1 MAYPTGANLNN
12 LLLQQL
18 SFRTGGNYPIS
29 SLYTLYANGQGQTYW
44 SNSVNPDSLS
54 TLSSAVGNAIVSSYV
69 TLSTLINTL
78 APSTIVSEFST
89 FKYYTYSSISTL
101 FYYQDILLAES
112 TNLNY
117 AFLST
122 ANSFQIQLDSYYQ
135 STMNA
140 TNSTVSALVGFSSFY
155 QTIST
160 QNSSFEFALS
170 SMSTG
175 IGLQDAIT
183 STLLTALINNGLY
196 STSQWTTEQISSL
209 TSTFATNT
217 NFDTFSTSINY
228 ALLSTSTGIS
238 GEIDNTN
245 AYITDVSTSVTD
257 NTYALLST
265 SDSLLL
271 TIDTLSGELAYLSSG
286 FISLSGEVSS
296 YQYFNYSTISS
307 LTNEVSTLTSLTA
320 TNTAEIFSLNQ
331 QVSVIT
337 TSSIL
342 EGIYSTF
349 IQLEAYT
356 VELINSTNTA
366 AEASFAALQL
376 STMLFLESTNTAYV
390 EFSEST
396 IYGVEA
402 QLRSSIDVYTS
413 TLISTTNY
421 NLSTSISTLISNTD
435 YTISTFISTI
445 TDEIYMLSSL
455 ISTTAADASAIVSS
469 INGVQLIQ
477 LNSDNFTGSLDFANY
492 RNFIVQVN
500 NIANLANS
508 TYTVSFN
515 PTTLSNIALQQGVI
529 MLDISTNTQ
538 AYTQN
543 SNKLA
548 LNFNNWN
555 IINTPTYTRFP
566 MLANSAY
573 KMEYIYSVYNNS
585 VYANLINVW
594 PYQNTSNLTVSSIN
608 SNLAIDPTNA
618 NIFSTGTTLRVAWN
632 MYLFSTFVT
641 GFSSFINVD
650 VDISGS
656 LIQSFGPYSYRQS
669 TFQITMPDGGYPP
682 GTPDVPAVFK
692 SYVIGEPENAS
703 IVNGFAAY
711 P

>member
-1 MAYPTGANLNN
+1 MAEAKMPYNVRMAYPTGANLNN

-29 SLYTLYANGQGQTYW
+29 SLYTLYANGQGQTFW

-54 TLSSAVGNAIVSSYV
+54 TLSSAVGNAIVSTY
-69 TLSTLINTL
+69 TELSTLINTIGT
-78 APSTIVSEFST
+78 STIVAEFST

-122 ANSFQIQLDSYYQ
+122 ANSFQVQLDSYYQ
-135 STMNA
+135 STLNA

-155 QTIST
+155 AYIST
-160 QNSSFEFALS
+160 QNSSFAYALS

-175 IGLQDAIT
+175 IGLQAAVT
-183 STLLTALINNGLY
+183 STLLIGLINEGLY
-196 STSQWTTEQISSL
+196 STSQWTAQQISSL
-209 TSTFATNT
+209 ASTFVVNNTFNAFSTFITNELLSTSTGLSNDITNVYNLT
-217 NFDTFSTSINY
+217 QDIGINSTLINY
-228 ALLSTSTGIS
+228 SLLSTSTGIS
-238 GEIDNTN
+238 
-245 AYITDVSTSVTD
+245 DV
-257 NTYALLST
+257 
-265 SDSLLL
+265 
-271 TIDTLSGELAYLSSG
+271 IDTLSGELSYISTG
-286 FISLSGEVSS
+286 FVSLSGEVSS
-296 YQYFNYSTISS
+296 YQYYNFSTISS
-307 LTNEVSTLTSLTA
+307 LTNEVSTLTSLTN
-320 TNTAEIFSLNQ
+320 TNTADLYSLNQ

-356 VELINSTNTA
+356 VQLINSTNTA

-390 EFSEST
+390 EFS
-396 IYGVEA
+396 
-402 QLRSSIDVYTS
+402 QSSISGLEVQLTS
-413 TLISTTNY
+413 TFDSYLSTLTSTTNQAIY
-421 NLSTSISTLISNTD
+421 TLSG
-435 YTISTFISTI
+435 
-445 TDEIYMLSSL
+445 E
-455 ISTTAADASAIVSS
+455 ISTTAAGASAIVSS

-477 LNSDNFTGSLDFANY
+477 LNSNNFIGSLDFTTY

-500 NIANLANS
+500 DIADLANS

-515 PTTLSNIALQQGVI
+515 PISLVNIPLQQGVI

-543 SNKLA
+543 NNKLA
-548 LNFNNWN
+548 LNFNTWN
-555 IINTPTYTRFP
+555 TINTPTYSEFP
-566 MLANSAY
+566 MVADSAY

-585 VYANLINVW
+585 VYTSLVNVW
-594 PYQNTSNLTVSSIN
+594 PYQNTYNLTVSSIDDN
-608 SNLAIDPTNA
+608 TFIDPTNA
-618 NIFSTGTTLRVAWN
+618 NIYSTGTVLEIEWD
-632 MYLFSTFVT
+632 MYLFSTFT
-641 GFSSFINVD
+641 SGFSSFVNVD
-650 VDISGS
+650 VDISGA
-656 LIQSFGPYSYRQS
+656 LIQTYGPYSYKQS
-669 TFQITMPDGGYPP
+669 TVQIAMPDGGYAP
-682 GTPDVPAVFK
+682 GTPDTPAIFK
-692 SYVIGEPENAS
+692 SYVVGEPANAS

>member
-54 TLSSAVGNAIVSSYV
+54 TLSSAVGNAILSTYV
-69 TLSTLINTL
+69 ELSTLIHDIGG
-78 APSTIVSEFST
+78 STIVAELST
-89 FKYYTYSSISTL
+89 FEHYTYSSISTL
-101 FYYQDILLAES
+101 FYYQNILLAQS

-135 STMNA
+135 STLNA

-155 QTIST
+155 QLIST
-160 QNSSFEFALS
+160 QNSSFAYALS

-183 STLLTALINNGLY
+183 STLLINYINTGLY
-196 STSQWTTEQISSL
+196 STSQWTYAQISSL
-209 TSTFATNT
+209 TSTSATKT
-217 NFDTFSTSINY
+217 QLGAVSTSINY
-228 ALLSTSTGIS
+228 ALLSTSTGLS
-238 GEIDNTN
+238 TEINNLNDDIALN
-245 AYITDVSTSVTD
+245 STFINYS
-257 NTYALLST
+257 LLST
-265 SDSLLL
+265 SDNLLT
-271 TIDTLSGELAYLSSG
+271 TIDTLSGELSYLSTG
-286 FISLSGEVSS
+286 LISLSGEVSS
-296 YQYFNYSTISS
+296 YQYYNLSTISS
-307 LTNEVSTLTSLTA
+307 LSLQVSTLTSLTN
-320 TNTAEIFSLNQ
+320 TNTAELFSLNQ

-356 VELINSTNTA
+356 VEL
-366 AEASFAALQL
+366 FYALEL

-390 EFSEST
+390 EFS
-396 IYGVEA
+396 
-402 QLRSSIDVYTS
+402 QSSISGLEVQLTSTFDSYIS
-413 TLISTTNY
+413 TLISTTNQSIY
-421 NLSTSISTLISNTD
+421 TLSG
-435 YTISTFISTI
+435 
-445 TDEIYMLSSL
+445 E
-455 ISTTAADASAIVSS
+455 ISTTAAGASAIVSS

-477 LNSDNFTGSLDFANY
+477 LNSSNFTGSLDFTNY

-500 NIANLANS
+500 DIVDLANS
-508 TYTVSFN
+508 TYSVSFD
-515 PTTLSNIALQQGVI
+515 PTTLGNIALQQGVI

-538 AYTQN
+538 DYTQN
-543 SNKLA
+543 NNKLA
-548 LNFNNWN
+548 LNLNSWN
-555 IINTPTYTRFP
+555 TINTPTYTIFP

-585 VYANLINVW
+585 VYTSLVNIW
-594 PYQNTSNLTVSSIN
+594 PYQNTSNLIVSSID
-608 SNLAIDPTNA
+608 SNLAIDPTNI
-618 NIFSTGTTLRVAWN
+618 NIYSTGTVLEIDWD

-641 GFSSFINVD
+641 GFSSFVNVD
-650 VDISGS
+650 VDISGV
-656 LIQSFGPYSYRQS
+656 LIQTFGPYSYKQS
-669 TFQITMPDGGYPP
+669 TIQIAMPDGGYAP
-682 GTPDVPAVFK
+682 GTPDAPAVFK
-692 SYVIGEPENAS
+692 SYVVGEPANAS

>member
-1 MAYPTGANLNN
+1 MPNNVRMAYPTGANLNN

-54 TLSSAVGNAIVSSYV
+54 TLSSAVGNAILSTYV
-69 TLSTLINTL
+69 ELSTLIHDIGG
-78 APSTIVSEFST
+78 STIVAELST
-89 FKYYTYSSISTL
+89 FEHYTYSSISTL
-101 FYYQDILLAES
+101 FYYQNILLAQS

-135 STMNA
+135 STLNA

-155 QTIST
+155 QLIST
-160 QNSSFEFALS
+160 QNSSFAYALS

-183 STLLTALINNGLY
+183 STLLINYINTGLY
-196 STSQWTTEQISSL
+196 STSQWTYAQISSL
-209 TSTFATNT
+209 TSTSATKT
-217 NFDTFSTSINY
+217 QLGAVSTSINY
-228 ALLSTSTGIS
+228 ALLSTSTGLS
-238 GEIDNTN
+238 TEINNLNDDIALN
-245 AYITDVSTSVTD
+245 STFINYS
-257 NTYALLST
+257 LLST
-265 SDSLLL
+265 SDNLLT
-271 TIDTLSGELAYLSSG
+271 TIDTLSGELSYLSTG
-286 FISLSGEVSS
+286 LISLSGEVSS
-296 YQYFNYSTISS
+296 YQYYNLSTISS
-307 LTNEVSTLTSLTA
+307 LSLQVSTLTSLTN
-320 TNTAEIFSLNQ
+320 TNTAELFSLNQ

-356 VELINSTNTA
+356 VEL
-366 AEASFAALQL
+366 FYALEL

-390 EFSEST
+390 EFS
-396 IYGVEA
+396 
-402 QLRSSIDVYTS
+402 QSSISGLEVQLTSTFDSYIS
-413 TLISTTNY
+413 TLISTTNQSIY
-421 NLSTSISTLISNTD
+421 TLSG
-435 YTISTFISTI
+435 
-445 TDEIYMLSSL
+445 E
-455 ISTTAADASAIVSS
+455 ISTTAAGASAIVSS

-477 LNSDNFTGSLDFANY
+477 LNSSNFTGSLDFTNY

-500 NIANLANS
+500 DIVDLANS
-508 TYTVSFN
+508 TYSVSFD
-515 PTTLSNIALQQGVI
+515 PTTLGNIALQQGVI

-538 AYTQN
+538 DYTQN
-543 SNKLA
+543 NNKLA
-548 LNFNNWN
+548 LNLNSWN
-555 IINTPTYTRFP
+555 TINTPTYTIFP

-585 VYANLINVW
+585 VYTSLVNIW
-594 PYQNTSNLTVSSIN
+594 PYQNTSNLIVSSID
-608 SNLAIDPTNA
+608 SNLAIDPTNI
-618 NIFSTGTTLRVAWN
+618 NIYSTGTVLEIDWD

-641 GFSSFINVD
+641 GFSSFVNVD
-650 VDISGS
+650 VDISGV
-656 LIQSFGPYSYRQS
+656 LIQTFGPYSYKQS
-669 TFQITMPDGGYPP
+669 TIQIAMPDGGYAP
-682 GTPDVPAVFK
+682 GTPDAPAVFK
-692 SYVIGEPENAS
+692 SYVVGEPANAS

>member
-69 TLSTLINTL
+69 TLSTLIHSIGT
-78 APSTIVSEFST
+78 STIVAEFST
-89 FKYYTYSSISTL
+89 FEHYTYSSISTL
-101 FYYQDILLAES
+101 FYYQNILLAQS

-135 STMNA
+135 STLNA

-155 QTIST
+155 NYIST
-160 QNSSFEFALS
+160 QNSSYAFALS

-183 STLLTALINNGLY
+183 STLLTNLINTGLY
-196 STSQWTTEQISSL
+196 STSQWTAQQISSL
-209 TSTFATNT
+209 NSTFTTNT
-217 NFDTFSTSINY
+217 KFNTFSTSVNY
-228 ALLSTSTGIS
+228 ALLSTSTGLS
-238 GEIDNTN
+238 GEIDATN
-245 AYITDVSTSVTD
+245 IYITDISTSVVD

-265 SDSLLL
+265 SESLFT
-271 TIDTLSGELAYLSSG
+271 TINTLSGEIEYLSSG
-286 FISLSGEVSS
+286 FVSLSGEVSS
-296 YQYFNYSTISS
+296 YQYYNYSTISS
-307 LTNEVSTLTSLTA
+307 LSLQVSTLTSLTD
-320 TNTAEIFSLNQ
+320 TNTADLFNLNQ

-349 IQLEAYT
+349 IQLEAFT

-390 EFSEST
+390 ELSQSSILGLEVQLTSTFDSYLST
-396 IYGVEA
+396 IVSTTNEA
-402 QLRSSIDVYTS
+402 IYTLS
-413 TLISTTNY
+413 GEISTT
-421 NLSTSISTLISNTD
+421 L
-435 YTISTFISTI
+435 
-445 TDEIYMLSSL
+445 
-455 ISTTAADASAIVSS
+455 ASAGAIVSS
-469 INGVQLIQ
+469 VNGVQLIQ
-477 LNSDNFTGSLDFANY
+477 LNSNNFTGSLDFANY
-492 RNFIVQVN
+492 RNFTVQVN
-500 NIANLANS
+500 NIANLAGS

-515 PTTLSNIALQQGVI
+515 PASLSSIALQQGVI

-543 SNKLA
+543 NNKLV

-555 IINTPTYTRFP
+555 TIESPTYTRFP

-585 VYANLINVW
+585 VYTSLTNIW
-594 PYQNTSNLTVSSIN
+594 PYQNTSNLIVSSIN
-608 SNLAIDPTNA
+608 SNTAIDPTN
-618 NIFSTGTTLRVAWN
+618 IKIYSTGTALSVKWQ

-641 GFSSFINVD
+641 GFSSFVNID

-656 LIQSFGPYSYRQS
+656 LIKTFGPYSYKQS
-669 TFQITMPDGGYPP
+669 TVQITMPDGGYSP
-682 GTPDVPAVFK
+682 GTGAVPADFK
-692 SYVIGEPENAS
+692 TYVVGEPANAS
-703 IVNGFAAY
+703 IVNGFAYY

>member
-54 TLSSAVGNAIVSSYV
+54 TLSSAVGNAILSTYV
-69 TLSTLINTL
+69 ELSTLIHDIGG
-78 APSTIVSEFST
+78 STIVAELST
-89 FKYYTYSSISTL
+89 FEHYTYSSISTL
-101 FYYQDILLAES
+101 FYYQNILLAQS

-135 STMNA
+135 STLNA

-155 QTIST
+155 QLIST
-160 QNSSFEFALS
+160 QNSSFAYALS

-183 STLLTALINNGLY
+183 STLLINYINTGLY
-196 STSQWTTEQISSL
+196 STSQWTYAQISSL
-209 TSTFATNT
+209 TSTSATKT
-217 NFDTFSTSINY
+217 QLGAVSTSINY
-228 ALLSTSTGIS
+228 ALLSTSTGLS
-238 GEIDNTN
+238 TEINNLNDDIALN
-245 AYITDVSTSVTD
+245 STFINYS
-257 NTYALLST
+257 LLST
-265 SDSLLL
+265 SDNLLT
-271 TIDTLSGELAYLSSG
+271 TIDTLSGELSYLSTG
-286 FISLSGEVSS
+286 LISLSGEVSS
-296 YQYFNYSTISS
+296 YQYYNLSTISS
-307 LTNEVSTLTSLTA
+307 LSLQVSTLTSLTN
-320 TNTAEIFSLNQ
+320 TNTAELFSLNQ

-356 VELINSTNTA
+356 VEL
-366 AEASFAALQL
+366 FYALEL

-390 EFSEST
+390 EFS
-396 IYGVEA
+396 
-402 QLRSSIDVYTS
+402 QSSISGLEVQLTS
-413 TLISTTNY
+413 TFDSYI
-421 NLSTSISTLISNTD
+421 
-435 YTISTFISTI
+435 
-445 TDEIYMLSSL
+445 SSL
-455 ISTTAADASAIVSS
+455 ISTTNEAIYTLSGEISTTAAGASAIVSS

-477 LNSDNFTGSLDFANY
+477 LNSSNFTGSLDFTNY

-500 NIANLANS
+500 DIVDLANS
-508 TYTVSFN
+508 TYSVSFD
-515 PTTLSNIALQQGVI
+515 PTTLGNIALQQGVI

-538 AYTQN
+538 DYTQN
-543 SNKLA
+543 NNKLA
-548 LNFNNWN
+548 LNLNSWN
-555 IINTPTYTRFP
+555 TINTPTYTIFP

-585 VYANLINVW
+585 VYTSLVNIW
-594 PYQNTSNLTVSSIN
+594 PYQNTYNLIVSSID

-618 NIFSTGTTLRVAWN
+618 NIYSTGTLLEIEWN

-641 GFSSFINVD
+641 GFSSFVNVD
-650 VDISGS
+650 VDINGT
-656 LIQSFGPYSYRQS
+656 LIQTFGPYSYKQS
-669 TFQITMPDGGYPP
+669 TIQIAMPDGGYAP

-692 SYVIGEPENAS
+692 SYVVGEPANAS
-703 IVNGFAAY
+703 IINGFAAY

>member
-18 SFRTGGNYPIS
+18 SFRAGGNYPIS

-44 SNSVNPDSLS
+44 SNSITPSTIYLLS
-54 TLSSAVGNAIVSSYV
+54 TNVVNAISILSTNVGNAI
-69 TLSTLINTL
+69 STLTNTIL
-78 APSTIVSEFST
+78 PSSIYSEFST
-89 FKYYTYSSISTL
+89 LKYYTYSSISTL
-101 FYYQDILLAES
+101 FYYQTILLGQS

-155 QTIST
+155 QLIST
-160 QNSSFEFALS
+160 QNSSFASALS

-183 STLLTALINNGLY
+183 STLLINYINTGLY
-196 STSQWTTEQISSL
+196 STSQWTAQQLSSFN
-209 TSTFATNT
+209 STFVTNT
-217 NFDTFSTSINY
+217 NFNIFSTSINY
-228 ALLSTSTGIS
+228 ALLSTSTGLS
-238 GEIDNTN
+238 GEIDATN
-245 AYITDVSTSVTD
+245 NYINDVSTSVID

-265 SDSLLL
+265 SENLLF

-286 FISLSGEVSS
+286 FVSLSGEVSTN
-296 YQYFNYSTISS
+296 QYYNSTIISS
-307 LTNEVSTLTSLTA
+307 LTGEVFSLSTLTA
-320 TNTAEIFSLNQ
+320 INTADLYSLNQ

-356 VELINSTNTA
+356 VEL
-366 AEASFAALQL
+366 FYALQL
-376 STMLFLESTNTAYV
+376 STNLFLESTNTAYV
-390 EFSEST
+390 EFS
-396 IYGVEA
+396 
-402 QLRSSIDVYTS
+402 QSSISGLEVQLTS
-413 TLISTTNY
+413 TFDSYISTLTSTTNTTISIFISTT
-421 NLSTSISTLISNTD
+421 
-435 YTISTFISTI
+435 
-445 TDEIYMLSSL
+445 TDEIVMLSSL
-455 ISTTAADASAIVSS
+455 ISTTAAGASAIVSS
-469 INGVQLIQ
+469 VNGVQLIE
-477 LNSDNFTGSLDFANY
+477 LNSNNFTGSLDFANN
-492 RNFIVQVN
+492 RNFLVKVN

-543 SNKLA
+543 NNKLA
-548 LNFNNWN
+548 LNLNSWN
-555 IINTPTYTRFP
+555 IINSATYSEFP

-585 VYANLINVW
+585 VYTSLVNIW
-594 PYQNTSNLTVSSIN
+594 PYQNTSNLIVSSIN
-608 SNLAIDPTNA
+608 SNLAIDPTNV
-618 NIFSTGTTLRVAWN
+618 NIYSTGTILEIKWN
-632 MYLFSTFVT
+632 MYLFSTFIP
-641 GFSSFINVD
+641 GFSSFVNVD
-650 VDISGS
+650 VDISGA
-656 LIQSFGPYSYRQS
+656 LIQTYGPYSYTQS
-669 TFQITMPDGGYPP
+669 TIQIAMPDGGYPP
-682 GTPDVPAVFK
+682 GTPDVPAIFK
-692 SYVIGEPENAS
+692 SYVVGEPANAS

>member
-54 TLSSAVGNAIVSSYV
+54 TLSSAVGNAILSTYV
-69 TLSTLINTL
+69 ELSTLIHDIGG
-78 APSTIVSEFST
+78 STIVAELST
-89 FKYYTYSSISTL
+89 FEHYTYSSISTL
-101 FYYQDILLAES
+101 FYYQNILLAQS

-135 STMNA
+135 STLNA

-155 QTIST
+155 QLIST
-160 QNSSFEFALS
+160 QNSSFAYALS

-183 STLLTALINNGLY
+183 STLLINYINTGLY
-196 STSQWTTEQISSL
+196 STSQWTYAQISSL
-209 TSTFATNT
+209 TSTSATKT
-217 NFDTFSTSINY
+217 QLGAVSTSINY
-228 ALLSTSTGIS
+228 ALLSTSTGLS
-238 GEIDNTN
+238 TEINNLNDDIALN
-245 AYITDVSTSVTD
+245 STFINYS
-257 NTYALLST
+257 LLST
-265 SDSLLL
+265 SDNLLT
-271 TIDTLSGELAYLSSG
+271 TIDTLSGELSYLSTG
-286 FISLSGEVSS
+286 LISLSGEVSS
-296 YQYFNYSTISS
+296 YQYYNLSTISS
-307 LTNEVSTLTSLTA
+307 LSLQVSTLTSLTN
-320 TNTAEIFSLNQ
+320 TNTAELFSLNQ

-356 VELINSTNTA
+356 VEL
-366 AEASFAALQL
+366 FYALEL

-390 EFSEST
+390 EFS
-396 IYGVEA
+396 
-402 QLRSSIDVYTS
+402 QSSISGLEVQLTSTFDSYIS
-413 TLISTTNY
+413 TLISTTNQSIY
-421 NLSTSISTLISNTD
+421 TLSG
-435 YTISTFISTI
+435 
-445 TDEIYMLSSL
+445 E
-455 ISTTAADASAIVSS
+455 ISTTAAGASAIVSS

-477 LNSDNFTGSLDFANY
+477 LNSSNFTGSLDFTNY

-500 NIANLANS
+500 DIVDLANS
-508 TYTVSFN
+508 TYSVSFD
-515 PTTLSNIALQQGVI
+515 PTTLGNIALQQGVI

-538 AYTQN
+538 DYTQN
-543 SNKLA
+543 NNKLA
-548 LNFNNWN
+548 LNLNSWN
-555 IINTPTYTRFP
+555 TINTPTYTIFP

-585 VYANLINVW
+585 VYTSLVNIW
-594 PYQNTSNLTVSSIN
+594 PYQNTYNLIVSSIN

-618 NIFSTGTTLRVAWN
+618 NIYSTGTVLEIDWD

-641 GFSSFINVD
+641 GFSSFVNVD
-650 VDISGS
+650 IDISGA
-656 LIQSFGPYSYRQS
+656 LIQTYGPFSYTQS
-669 TFQITMPDGGYPP
+669 TVQIAMPDGGYAP

-692 SYVIGEPENAS
+692 SYVVGEPANAS

>member
-1 MAYPTGANLNN
+1 MPYNVRMAYPTGANLNN

-54 TLSSAVGNAIVSSYV
+54 TLSSAVGSAIVSSYV
-69 TLSTLINTL
+69 SLSTLINSI
-78 APSTIVSEFST
+78 APSTLVSEFST
-89 FKYYTYSSISTL
+89 FQYYTYSSISTL
-101 FYYQDILLAES
+101 FYYQTILLGQS

-135 STMNA
+135 STLNA
-140 TNSTVSALVGFSSFY
+140 TNSTVSALVGFSTFY
-155 QTIST
+155 QFIST
-160 QNSSFEFALS
+160 QNSSFSYALS

-183 STLLTALINNGLY
+183 STLLTALINTGLY
-196 STSQWTTEQISSL
+196 STSQWTAQQISSL
-209 TSTFATNT
+209 NSTLVTNT
-217 NFDTFSTSINY
+217 NFNTFSTSINY
-228 ALLSTSTGIS
+228 SLLSTSTGLS
-238 GEIDNTN
+238 GEIDATN
-245 AYITDVSTSVTD
+245 AFITDVSTSVTD

-265 SDSLLL
+265 SENLLL
-271 TIDTLSGELAYLSSG
+271 TIDTLSGELSYLSSG
-286 FISLSGEVSS
+286 FVSLSGEVSS
-296 YQYFNYSTISS
+296 YQYYNFSTISS
-307 LTNEVSTLTSLTA
+307 LTNEVSTLTSLTI

-356 VELINSTNTA
+356 VDLFDS
-366 AEASFAALQL
+366 LQL
-376 STMLFLESTNTAYV
+376 STNLFLESTNTAYV
-390 EFSEST
+390 TFSQST
-396 IYGVEA
+396 IYGLEV
-402 QLRSSIDVYTS
+402 QLTS
-413 TLISTTNY
+413 TFDSYLSTLLSTTN
-421 NLSTSISTLISNTD
+421 T
-435 YTISTFISTI
+435 TISTINDSLYT
-445 TDEIYMLSSL
+445 LSGE
-455 ISTTAADASAIVSS
+455 ISTTAAGASAIVSS

-477 LNSDNFTGSLDFANY
+477 LNSDNFIGSLDFANY

-508 TYTVSFN
+508 SYTVSFN

-543 SNKLA
+543 NNKLA
-548 LNFNNWN
+548 LNLNSWN
-555 IINTPTYTRFP
+555 IINSATYSEFP
-566 MLANSAY
+566 MIADSAY

-585 VYANLINVW
+585 VYTSLVNIW
-594 PYQNTSNLTVSSIN
+594 PYQNTYSLTVSSIEEN
-608 SNLAIDPTNA
+608 TAIDPTD
-618 NIFSTGTTLRVAWN
+618 IKIYSTGTTLRVAWN

-641 GFSSFINVD
+641 GFSSFVNVD
-650 VDISGS
+650 VDISGA
-656 LIQSFGPYSYRQS
+656 LIQTYGPYSYRQS
-669 TFQITMPDGGYPP
+669 TVSITMPDGGYPP
-682 GTPDVPAVFK
+682 GTPDVPAIFK
-692 SYVIGEPENAS
+692 SYVVGEPANAS

>member
-54 TLSSAVGNAIVSSYV
+54 TLSSAVGNAILSTYV
-69 TLSTLINTL
+69 ELSTLIHDIGG
-78 APSTIVSEFST
+78 STIVAELST
-89 FKYYTYSSISTL
+89 FEHYTYSSISTL
-101 FYYQDILLAES
+101 FYYQNILLAQS

-135 STMNA
+135 STLNA

-155 QTIST
+155 QLIST
-160 QNSSFEFALS
+160 QNSSFAYALS

-183 STLLTALINNGLY
+183 STLLINYINTGLY
-196 STSQWTTEQISSL
+196 STSQWTYAQISSL
-209 TSTFATNT
+209 TSTSATKT
-217 NFDTFSTSINY
+217 QLGAVSTSINY
-228 ALLSTSTGIS
+228 ALLSTSTGLS
-238 GEIDNTN
+238 TEINNLNDDIALN
-245 AYITDVSTSVTD
+245 STFINYS
-257 NTYALLST
+257 LLST
-265 SDSLLL
+265 SDNLLT
-271 TIDTLSGELAYLSSG
+271 TIDTLSGEISYLSTG
-286 FISLSGEVSS
+286 LISLSGEVSS
-296 YQYFNYSTISS
+296 YQYYNLSTISS
-307 LTNEVSTLTSLTA
+307 LSLQVSTLTSLTN
-320 TNTAEIFSLNQ
+320 TNTAELFSLNQ

-356 VELINSTNTA
+356 VEL
-366 AEASFAALQL
+366 FYALEL

-390 EFSEST
+390 EFS
-396 IYGVEA
+396 
-402 QLRSSIDVYTS
+402 QSSISGLEVQLTSTFDSYIS
-413 TLISTTNY
+413 TLISTTNQSIY
-421 NLSTSISTLISNTD
+421 TLSG
-435 YTISTFISTI
+435 
-445 TDEIYMLSSL
+445 E
-455 ISTTAADASAIVSS
+455 ISTTAAGASAIVSS

-477 LNSDNFTGSLDFANY
+477 LNSSNFTGSLDFTNY

-500 NIANLANS
+500 DIVDLANS
-508 TYTVSFN
+508 TYSVSFD
-515 PTTLSNIALQQGVI
+515 PTTLGNIALQQGVI

-538 AYTQN
+538 DYTQN
-543 SNKLA
+543 NNKLA
-548 LNFNNWN
+548 LNLNSWN
-555 IINTPTYTRFP
+555 TINTPTYTIFP

-585 VYANLINVW
+585 VYTSLVNIW
-594 PYQNTSNLTVSSIN
+594 PYQNTSNLIVSSID
-608 SNLAIDPTNA
+608 SNLAIDPTNI
-618 NIFSTGTTLRVAWN
+618 NIYSTGTVLEIDWD

-641 GFSSFINVD
+641 GFSSFVNVD
-650 VDISGS
+650 VDISGV
-656 LIQSFGPYSYRQS
+656 LIQTFGPYSYKQS
-669 TFQITMPDGGYPP
+669 TIQIAMPDGGYAP
-682 GTPDVPAVFK
+682 GTPDAPAVFK
-692 SYVIGEPENAS
+692 SYVVGEPANAS

>member
-44 SNSVNPDSLS
+44 SNSVNPDALS
-54 TLSSAVGNAIVSSYV
+54 TLSSAVGNAILSTYV
-69 TLSTLINTL
+69 ELSTLIHDI
-78 APSTIVSEFST
+78 APSTIVAELST
-89 FKYYTYSSISTL
+89 FEHYTYSSISTL
-101 FYYQDILLAES
+101 FYYQNILLAQS

-135 STMNA
+135 STLNA
-140 TNSTVSALVGFSSFY
+140 TNSTVNALVGFSSFY
-155 QTIST
+155 QLIST
-160 QNSSFEFALS
+160 QNSSFAYALS

-183 STLLTALINNGLY
+183 STLLINYINAGLY
-196 STSQWTTEQISSL
+196 STSQWTYAQISSL
-209 TSTFATNT
+209 TSTSATKT
-217 NFDTFSTSINY
+217 QLGAVSTSINY
-228 ALLSTSTGIS
+228 ALLSTSTGLS
-238 GEIDNTN
+238 TEINNLNDDIALN
-245 AYITDVSTSVTD
+245 STLI
-257 NTYALLST
+257 NYALLST
-265 SDSLLL
+265 SDNLLT

-286 FISLSGEVSS
+286 FVSLSGEVSS
-296 YQYFNYSTISS
+296 YQYYNYSTISS
-307 LTNEVSTLTSLTA
+307 LSLQVSTLTSLTN
-320 TNTAEIFSLNQ
+320 TNTAELFSLNQ

-356 VELINSTNTA
+356 VNLFDS
-366 AEASFAALQL
+366 LQL

-390 EFSEST
+390 EFS
-396 IYGVEA
+396 
-402 QLRSSIDVYTS
+402 QSSISGLEVQLTS
-413 TLISTTNY
+413 TFDSYI
-421 NLSTSISTLISNTD
+421 
-435 YTISTFISTI
+435 
-445 TDEIYMLSSL
+445 SSL
-455 ISTTAADASAIVSS
+455 ISTTNEAIYTLSGEISTTAAGASAIVSS

-477 LNSDNFTGSLDFANY
+477 LNSDNFIGSLDFANY
-492 RNFIVQVN
+492 RNFTVKVN
-500 NIANLANS
+500 NIANLAGS

-515 PTTLSNIALQQGVI
+515 PASLRSIALQQGVI

-543 SNKLA
+543 NNKLA

-555 IINTPTYTRFP
+555 TIESPTYTRFP

-585 VYANLINVW
+585 VYTSLVNIW
-594 PYQNTSNLTVSSIN
+594 PYQNTSNLIVSSIN
-608 SNLAIDPTNA
+608 SNTAIDPTN
-618 NIFSTGTTLRVAWN
+618 IKIYSTGTALSVKWR

-641 GFSSFINVD
+641 GFSSFVNID
-650 VDISGS
+650 VDIGGS
-656 LIQSFGPYSYRQS
+656 LIKTFGPYSYKQS
-669 TFQITMPDGGYPP
+669 TVQITMPDGGYAP

-692 SYVIGEPENAS
+692 SYVVGEPANAS